1 MEKKIYYPELDIVK
15 GIAILVVICAHC
27 IADNLIIPQKLDF
40 ILHAFSMPLFMMAS
54 GFLFSFKDSW
64 SSFLRKKVFRLV
76 IPYIVFGLITI
87 ALRSVGGSIKRGE
100 ASLGDAFLG
109 LLVGD
114 YYWFLYAL
122 FIFMLVCRVFN
133 EWYLLLAFAIT
144 SFIGAYFYFEPRV
157 SFIVERLV
165 VYPFYFI
172 LGIGFKRVY
181 AYYSKYVRKKPFL
194 YSILFTVLFVI
205 SISHTVQSYDD
216 KHLAQLLGCL
226 MCWTWSVYIVESRI
240 AKLFSPI
247 KHFGHY
253 SLQYYLNHLCISLG
267 PLYPLLL
274 AVIPFPVVVLLI
286 CFALRT
292 FLSWAALQIQLRI
305 KCLKPFCG
313 L

>member
-1 MEKKIYYPELDIVK
+1 MTEKIYYPELDVVK
-15 GIAILVVICAHC
+15 GFAILVVICAHC
-27 IADNLIIPQKLDF
+27 IADILIIPKQLDF
-40 ILHAFSMPLFMMAS
+40 ILHVFSMPLFMMAS
-54 GFLFSFKDSW
+54 GFLFSFRDTW
-64 SSFLRKKVFRLV
+64 TTFLRKKISRLLV
-76 IPYIVFGLITI
+76 PYLVFGLLTI
-87 ALRSVGGSIKRGE
+87 LLRTIGGSISRGE
-100 ASLGDAFLG
+100 VSIGRAFVG
-109 LLVGD
+109 LLLGD

-122 FIFMLVCRVFN
+122 FIFMVVCKALRKWYFLSIVAVF
-133 EWYLLLAFAIT
+133 
-144 SFIGAYFYFEPRV
+144 SFIGTYFYFEPRV

-226 MCWTWSVYIVESRI
+226 MCWTWSVCIVESRI

-292 FLSWAALQIQLRI
+292 FLSWVALQIQLRI